1 MALQAEIL
9 GIDPVIILRDA
20 DPHNIAVRMA
30 AANVIATARN
40 ERQKNK

>member
-9 GIDPVIILRDA
+9 GIDPVIILRDS
-20 DPHNIAVRMA
+20 DPHNQAVRRA

-40 ERQKNK
+40 ERQKKK